1 MKKIIFGLICLV
13 FSTSAAAQI
22 HEIGLALGGS
32 NYVGDIGP
40 TDYFKPN
47 KLAGGVLYKWNKS
60 PRHAWRASFTQTT
73 LSSND
78 RDSKVP
84 SRRDRGYSF
93 RTTTQEL
100 SLGLE
105 FNFFPFDLHSLRPQL
120 TPYIYSGLSAIRYDN
135 QYFINGGTEFDK
147 KKFALAI
154 PMVVGVKANISP
166 RWVVAAEIGAR
177 YTYTDNLD
185 ASNPD
190 ITDAIKFGNTNSN
203 DWFMFSLLSLTYT
216 FGNNPCFCPE

>member
-13 FSTSAAAQI
+13 FSTSATAQI

-47 KLAGGVLYKWNKS
+47 KLAGGILYKWNKS

-73 LSSND
+73 LASND
-78 RDSKVP
+78 RASDVP

-105 FNFFPFDLHSLRPQL
+105 FNFFPFDLHSLRPQI
-120 TPYIYSGLSAIRYDN
+120 TPYVYSGLSVVRYDN
-135 QYFINGGTEFDK
+135 QYFLNGGTEYDK
-147 KKFALAI
+147 KEFTMAI
-154 PMVVGVKANISP
+154 PMVVGVKTNISP
-166 RWVVAAEIGAR
+166 RWVIAAEIGAR
-177 YTYTDNLD
+177 YTYSDNLD

-190 ITDAIKFGNTNSN
+190 IPNAIKFGNINSN

>member
-13 FSTSAAAQI
+13 FSTSATAQI

-47 KLAGGVLYKWNKS
+47 KLAGGILYKWNKS

-73 LSSND
+73 LASND

-120 TPYIYSGLSAIRYDN
+120 TPYIYSGLSAVRYDN
-135 QYFINGGTEFDK
+135 QYFINGGTEYDK
-147 KKFALAI
+147 KELTMAI

-166 RWVVAAEIGAR
+166 RWVLAAEIGAR

-190 ITDAIKFGNTNSN
+190 ITNAVKFGNTNSN